1 MDEAM
6 EPLDDERLAALIQS
20 GNAWVRLR
28 PLIASRLGEPSEIL
42 QNNLI
47 YFTPASAQDDIYEG
61 RPRFRWRAAPTSREE
76 VVELVR
82 RKAPHLARPQRRRRV
97 AEMLKRVR
105 DPVQLEAM
113 KHSFLEKYAAVYRD
127 SSIVSFFKDPARQ
140 SFWATNYAD
149 QGHGYGLVFDFSA
162 VPWPLRV
169 GEDLQINAVPFPV
182 VYIRPPR
189 PEIEL
194 AFAPADPEASFRDIE
209 AALLTKSD
217 EWGHQGEE
225 RLIRL
230 GIPAGHARFPEQSL
244 RALIL
249 GYRLDPDERTLL
261 RRLAKERAM
270 ELPVFQAFANEEGG
284 FALHLRRID

>member
-1 MDEAM
+1 MA
-6 EPLDDERLAALIQS
+6 PLDDEALAALIQA
-20 GNAWVRLR
+20 GDAYVRLR
-28 PLIASRLGEPSEIL
+28 PLLASRPDEPSEIL
-42 QNNLI
+42 QKDLI

-61 RPRFRWRAAPTSREE
+61 RPRFRWRATPTSHEE

-82 RKAPHLARPQRRRRV
+82 RNAPQLARPERRRQV
-97 AEMLKRVR
+97 AQMLKKVR
-105 DPVQLEAM
+105 DSNQYEAM
-113 KHSFLEKYAAVYRD
+113 KHSFVERYASVYRD

-140 SFWATNYAD
+140 SFWATGYAD
-149 QGHGYGLVFDFSA
+149 QGHGYGLVFDFGA

-169 GEDLQINAVPFPV
+169 GTDLQIVAVPFPV

-217 EWGHQGEE
+217 EWRWQGEE

-230 GIPAGHARFPEQSL
+230 GIPADHARFPAQSL

-261 RRLAKERAM
+261 RRLAKERAI